1 MIVAANESSSSH
13 RTRGRP
19 REFDMNE
26 ALDKAVRVF
35 SRRGYHG
42 TSISDLTHEM
52 GLAQGS
58 IYKAFG
64 DKQGVFVAAFQRY
77 RAARLERLR
86 QAVGTTGSGRDRLN
100 RALGFYV
107 EASQGEEG
115 LLGCLVVASA
125 AELSTFDPEVARHIV
140 NAFERNE
147 ALLADLIREG
157 QNDGSVPASVDPGA
171 TARMLLCL
179 VQGMRVVGKTGR
191 SRKEMQ
197 AAMDTALC
205 ALD

>member
-1 MIVAANESSSSH
+1 
-13 RTRGRP
+13 
-19 REFDMNE
+19 MNE

-42 TSISDLTHEM
+42 TSITDLTNEM
-52 GLAQGS
+52 GVAQGS

-64 DKQGVFVAAFQRY
+64 DKQGVFVAAFLRY

-86 QAVGTTGSGRDRLN
+86 QTVGTVGSGRERLD

-107 EASQGEEG
+107 ESSQGEEG
-115 LLGCLVVASA
+115 LLGCLVVGGA

-140 NAFERNE
+140 SALERNE
-147 ALLADLIREG
+147 AFLAGLIREG
-157 QNDGSVPASVDPGA
+157 QADGSISVSVEPDA
-171 TARMLLCL
+171 AARMLLCL

-191 SRKEMQ
+191 SREEMQ
-197 AAMDTALC
+197 AAVDTALR
-205 ALD
+205 ALA

>member
-1 MIVAANESSSSH
+1 
-13 RTRGRP
+13 
-19 REFDMNE
+19 MNE

-64 DKQGVFVAAFQRY
+64 DKQGVFVAAFKRY
-77 RAARLERLR
+77 RATRLERLR
-86 QAVGTTGSGRDRLN
+86 KAVGTGNGRHRLD

-107 EASQGEEG
+107 ESSQGEEG
-115 LLGCLVVASA
+115 LLGCLVVGSA
-125 AELSTFDPEVARHIV
+125 AELSTFDPEVACHIV
-140 NAFERNE
+140 NALDRNE
-147 ALLADLIREG
+147 TFLADLIREG
-157 QNDGSVPASVDPGA
+157 QADGSVSASVDPGA

-191 SRKEMQ
+191 SREEMQ
-197 AAMDTALC
+197 AAVDTALR
-205 ALD
+205 ALA

>member
-1 MIVAANESSSSH
+1 
-13 RTRGRP
+13 
-19 REFDMNE
+19 MNE

-64 DKQGVFVAAFQRY
+64 DKQGVFVAAFQHY
-77 RAARLERLR
+77 RATRLERLR
-86 QAVGTTGSGRDRLN
+86 KAVGTGNGRDRLN

-107 EASQGEEG
+107 ESSQGEEG
-115 LLGCLVVASA
+115 LLGCLVVGSA

-140 NAFERNE
+140 SALDRNE
-147 ALLADLIREG
+147 AFLASLIREG
-157 QNDGSVPASVDPGA
+157 QADGSISGRADPGA

-179 VQGMRVVGKTGR
+179 VQGMRVVAKTGR
-191 SRKEMQ
+191 SREEMQ
-197 AAMDTALC
+197 AAVDTALR
-205 ALD
+205 ALA